1 MFLISK
7 TFTGIMQLTKQEYKL
22 ITKQWMIFI
31 LITLRKK
38 QRLSYKKIAQ
48 TSQIPTSTLSIKL
61 KELIKY
67 RFIEK
72 FVYGSIRKP
81 HNVDYKITE
90 LGMSCLNN
98 VLPHNE

>member
-1 MFLISK
+1 VY
-7 TFTGIMQLTKQEYKL
+7 LTKQEYKL

-31 LITLRKK
+31 LITLRKE
-38 QRLSYKKIAQ
+38 QRISYRKIAN

-61 KELIKY
+61 KELVKY

-72 FVYGSIRKP
+72 FVYGSVSKP

-90 LGMSCLNN
+90 FGMNCLNN
-98 VLPHNE
+98 VLSYNKQE